1 MTSAVSKK
9 AKSKAMISS
18 SKPRSSTQKRHQVK
32 PCNTLKRNRKHCVG
46 KGHTQKGGMPR
57 RDHSSKAADNNT
69 TDILYQDKDICILN
83 PSSKRGVLVF
93 SRYNEQVTTI
103 CTDGLKTQ
111 AQLHKE
117 GIINKDVLHSYSFF
131 RAPYLAN
138 DIDYTSIDTEILSSF
153 GEDIAPD
160 KKNMV
165 WIRVDPD
172 KTYVYSSEIR
182 ARYRAPHYYGSQ
194 EYLDAMQIEV
204 NESRKLMHKYL
215 KILDS
220 NSKILKEDGKK
231 LNYNLHTSKGKLV
244 PKTIKTEYPYD
255 HYPINTNSEILVRMP
270 NLTPNYFV
278 KCT

>member
-1 MTSAVSKK
+1 MYTTTN
-9 AKSKAMISS
+9 
-18 SKPRSSTQKRHQVK
+18 TQKY
-32 PCNTLKRNRKHCVG
+32 PDNN
-46 KGHTQKGGMPR
+46 
-57 RDHSSKAADNNT
+57 NNT